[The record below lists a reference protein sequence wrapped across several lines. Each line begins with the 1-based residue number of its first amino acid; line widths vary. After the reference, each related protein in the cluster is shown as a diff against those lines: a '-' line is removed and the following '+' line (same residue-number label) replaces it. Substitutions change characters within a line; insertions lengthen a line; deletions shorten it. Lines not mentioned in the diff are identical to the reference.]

1 MTAAPEHP
9 SAAALRRLRASD
21 PALAAAMK
29 RCGAFPGFPEP
40 ARARGESHFGALGR
54 AILFQQLAGKA
65 AATIH
70 KRVCALTPGPRF
82 PRPQDLL
89 ALPEGQ
95 LRAAG
100 ASGAKQAALIDLA
113 EHVLDGRLRLAQLAR
128 RSDEEIIDGIIQVR
142 GLGVWSAQMF
152 LMFRLGRLDV
162 LPGNDLGIQEG
173 LRRLDG
179 LDERPRPADVLARGE
194 RWAPLRSVAAWTLWR
209 LTELSD

>member
-1 MTAAPEHP
+1 MSRTPQRP
-9 SAAALRRLRASD
+9 TAAALRRLRASD
-21 PALAAAMK
+21 PALAAAL
-29 RCGAFPGFPEP
+29 RTCGPYPGFPEP

-70 KRVCALTPGPRF
+70 RRVCALTPGPRF
-82 PRPQDLL
+82 PRPEDLL
-89 ALPEGQ
+89 ALPEGA

-100 ASGAKQAALIDLA
+100 ASGAKQAALHDLA
-113 EHVLDGRLRLAQLAR
+113 EHVLDGRLRLTQLAR
-128 RSDEEIIDGIIQVR
+128 RDDEEIIEAIIQVR

-173 LRRLDG
+173 LRRLDQ
-179 LDERPRPADVLARGE
+179 LDERPKPAEVLARGE
-194 RWAPLRSVAAWTLWR
+194 RWAPLRSVASWTLWR
-209 LTELSD
+209 LTELPD